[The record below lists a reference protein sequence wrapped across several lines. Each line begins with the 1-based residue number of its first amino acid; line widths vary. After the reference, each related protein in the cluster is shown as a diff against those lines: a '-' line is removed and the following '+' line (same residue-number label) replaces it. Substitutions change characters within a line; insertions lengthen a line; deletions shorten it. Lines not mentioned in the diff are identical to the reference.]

1 MVLRQ
6 AVWIIGVGLIVGI
19 MGASVLSGLLQ
30 SLLFEVRAT
39 DVATYTVISLLVL
52 LISIIACVIPAR
64 RAASVDPVLALKHE

>member
-1 MVLRQ
+1 
-6 AVWIIGVGLIVGI
+6 

-52 LISIIACVIPAR
+52 FISIIACVIPAR

>member
-1 MVLRQ
+1 
-6 AVWIIGVGLIVGI
+6 

-39 DVATYTVISLLVL
+39 DVATYAVISLLVL